1 MHRGPS
7 PRDLP
12 TAAAS
17 TSTSNSSPV
26 VLVGLGLA
34 LSSLG
39 LRVWRAR
46 RVGLLHRHGPAQV
59 GAFAQEVG
67 LCREAKRAFPQDHA
81 NRRGFLGPGPVAEL
95 KGGEVRGVAVA
106 QELRVQK

>member
-1 MHRGPS
+1 M
-7 PRDLP
+7 
-12 TAAAS
+12 
-17 TSTSNSSPV
+17 
-26 VLVGLGLA
+26 VLIGLRLA

-39 LRVWRAR
+39 LWVWRAR

-81 NRRGFLGPGPVAEL
+81 NRRGFLGSGSVAEL
-95 KGGEVRGVAVA
+95 KGGEMRGVAIA
-106 QELRVQK
+106 EELKVQKTWKSEAIKTNQ